1 MVIKRTAVKL
11 PPEIAKAFASDMR
24 AFLVEKSGRRR
35 NEIAARQLR
44 VLREH
49 VDGKLRPAD
58 VKAMFYQLSGKID

>member
-24 AFLVEKSGRRR
+24 AFLVEKSALRRD
-35 NEIAARQLR
+35 EIATHQLR

-49 VDGKLRPAD
+49 VNGKLRLAD

>member
-11 PPEIAKAFASDMR
+11 PPEIARAFASDMR
-24 AFLVEKSGRRR
+24 AFLVEKSALRRD
-35 NEIAARQLR
+35 EIATHQLR

-49 VDGKLRPAD
+49 VNGKLRLAD

>member
-11 PPEIAKAFASDMR
+11 PSEIAKAFASDMR
-24 AFLVEKSGRRR
+24 AFLVEKSALRRD
-35 NEIAARQLR
+35 EIAAHQLR

-49 VDGKLRPAD
+49 VNDKLRLAD